1 MAGPPHNLH
10 GSGQPAPQ
18 SGPVSSPFW
27 TPSLHVGAWHSPPQ
41 HTPEM
46 QSSGK
51 PHPSPSGHR
60 VGQLGAP
67 QSIAVTP
74 SLLPPPPGAQLGR
87 TELEQHP
94 DLRGPAGTT
103 PINRPD
109 YRVYVMGHRSSQ
121 ALLAS

>member
-74 SLLPPPPGAQLGR
+74 SLLPPPQAPSSDAPSLSNIPTYAAPPG
-87 TELEQHP
+87 
-94 DLRGPAGTT
+94 
-103 PINRPD
+103 
-109 YRVYVMGHRSSQ
+109 
-121 ALLAS
+121 